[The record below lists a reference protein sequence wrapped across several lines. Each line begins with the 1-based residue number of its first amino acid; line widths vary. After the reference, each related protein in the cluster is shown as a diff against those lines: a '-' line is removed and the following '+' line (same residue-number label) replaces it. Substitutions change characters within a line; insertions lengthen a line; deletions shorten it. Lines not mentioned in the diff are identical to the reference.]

1 MSVIVSKSCTF
12 LIVRDTAETSVF
24 SRNERTECNVVGVL
38 YPDGR
43 RRLRVI
49 YTSGML
55 EKGTEILPDDARLM
69 TPRHFESTYSLLMKG
84 HATSDHA
91 RTNDSQQRPNATTNN
106 QDGRRSQDSPVPV
119 GSGRRSLF

>member
-38 YPDGR
+38 YPDGQ
-43 RRLRVI
+43 RRLRVT
-49 YTSGML
+49 YSSGVL
-55 EKGTEILPDDARLM
+55 ANGTEISPDDPRLM
-69 TPRHFESTYSLLMKG
+69 TPTHFESTYSLLMKG
-84 HATSDHA
+84 HASSDHA
-91 RTNDSQQRPNATTNN
+91 GTDHHQQQPTATTDDQNS
-106 QDGRRSQDSPVPV
+106 RRGQDSLVPV